1 MTDSELDDTHC
12 DCVPKK
18 TGIYEIVFPRPFS
31 SLLFQSVCK
40 YFVYINML
48 YIAHQV
54 PYLWFEKSNKLSDL
68 TD

>member
-1 MTDSELDDTHC
+1 MTHIVTI
-12 DCVPKK
+12 PKK
-18 TGIYEIVFPRPFS
+18 PGIYEIVCPNPFS
-31 SLLFQSVCK
+31 SLLFQSVWK

>member
-1 MTDSELDDTHC
+1 MTH
-12 DCVPKK
+12 
-18 TGIYEIVFPRPFS
+18 IVTVFQRKPEYMKLSVPRPFS